1 MPSGLVLISS
11 DVAPTARRRLLLHP
25 GSCGVVKRE
34 SLRAGA
40 DRGEREPADLED
52 ERLALLCLS
61 TDERLVVVRMSKRT
75 PIAIRSAARRDG
87 HAATRLTLEG
97 VGDAAAVPLEDCVVR
112 RAPPSV
118 LSSLVPPPAT
128 TAPSRRAMPPVQAR
142 SEPHLRPRR
151 PLRSSE
157 AQTRRTRTATPG
169 STATGV
175 TSSLSTRRG
184 NRRAPRARR
193 RDVPYVSPSS
203 ANTTHPS
210 RFTTSRSGRH
220 F

>member
-11 DVAPTARRRLLLHP
+11 DDAPTARRRLLLRP

-75 PIAIRSAARRDG
+75 PVAIRSAARRDG
-87 HAATRLTLEG
+87 RAATRLTLEG

-112 RAPPSV
+112 RAPPSA
-118 LSSLVPPPAT
+118 LRSLVPPCDHHAE
-128 TAPSRRAMPPVQAR
+128 R
-142 SEPHLRPRR
+142 S
-151 PLRSSE
+151 
-157 AQTRRTRTATPG
+157 G
-169 STATGV
+169 D
-175 TSSLSTRRG
+175 
-184 NRRAPRARR
+184 APRAG
-193 RDVPYVSPSS
+193 PI
-203 ANTTHPS
+203 
-210 RFTTSRSGRH
+210 
-220 F
+220 